1 MPSYEGKSYYQNKDV
16 ARQYG
21 AQFTGS
27 LTLANLRAKLY
38 GLREEAV
45 FLRLLNNVPEGGTV
59 LDVPAGTGRYV
70 DHLLSRGFVVGGVDV
85 SPQMLEIARQRI
97 GNNPNLLFL
106 KVADAVELPF
116 REREFSGVTCMRLY
130 HRTPPEIRRKM
141 LAEVRRVSQGWA
153 ILYFGWTNGWLALRR
168 SIRSLFL
175 RGRPSNPHPVT
186 MSQLRS
192 ELHSVGMQLEEAGWV
207 LPGLADGMLV
217 RVSW

>member
-16 ARQYG
+16 ARQYD

-116 REREFSGVTCMRLY
+116 REREFSGVTCMRLPSY
-130 HRTPPEIRRKM
+130 SARDTQKD
-141 LAEVRRVSQGWA
+141 VSGGSPGQPG
-153 ILYFGWTNGWLALRR
+153 LGN
-168 SIRSLFL
+168 SLFRMDQWVAGAAAL
-175 RGRPSNPHPVT
+175 HPLTIFARPSQQP
-186 MSQLRS
+186 S
-192 ELHSVGMQLEEAGWV
+192 
-207 LPGLADGMLV
+207 PGYYESTA
-217 RVSW
+217 